1 MGSKNS
7 TSASSSSSSN
17 SNSNAGA
24 GDRSNNPT
32 KKATKAVKKAV
43 SFSQTKHPTEGIVD
57 SYTFKNGKKNQ
68 MYGGQV
74 SQATNEYLES
84 INEAK
89 KGSQNPDGSY
99 NYMLTSKGW
108 KIKYGS
114 YNAGGPQSGMNM
126 GTGGA
131 GVMNKIP
138 ISEKMFQSQ
147 QKTKA
152 IMLGGLSIM
161 AGPVVGTAMRM
172 GAADALN
179 SKYGDYR
186 KSFTAN
192 KGMGSVQ
199 SPTIENTDVAN
210 LAIGETETNYNS
222 KKSKTTKKTSKF
234 FAGMGVDESTKKRT
248 FYS

>member
-7 TSASSSSSSN
+7 TSSSSSSNSN

-74 SQATNEYLES
+74 SQATNDYLVS
-84 INEAK
+84 IGEAK
-89 KGSQNPDGSY
+89 KTGGGG
-99 NYMLTSKGW
+99 YMLTSKGW

-152 IMLGGLSIM
+152 LLVGGLSVFG
-161 AGPVVGTAMRM
+161 GPVVGSIMRM
-172 GAADALN
+172 GAADSLN
-179 SKYGDYR
+179 KTYGDYR